1 VEVEIIL
8 KIRTFSIL
16 NCIYNCIYLF
26 MNFVWDENKNSANI
40 KKHGIDF
47 NDALVI
53 FENPLLIKIN
63 DRRDYQEKRWIALG
77 KMMQLVVVVV
87 FTIRADSIRII
98 SIRKAN
104 RTERKIY
111 HESLQ

>member
-1 VEVEIIL
+1 M
-8 KIRTFSIL
+8 K
-16 NCIYNCIYLF
+16 
-26 MNFVWDENKNSANI
+26 FVWDENKNSGNI

-47 NDALVI
+47 NDASAI
-53 FENPLLIKIN
+53 FVQPLLIKID

-77 KMMQLVVVVV
+77 KLRDLVVVVV

-104 RTERKIY
+104 KIERKIY
-111 HESLQ
+111 HESLK